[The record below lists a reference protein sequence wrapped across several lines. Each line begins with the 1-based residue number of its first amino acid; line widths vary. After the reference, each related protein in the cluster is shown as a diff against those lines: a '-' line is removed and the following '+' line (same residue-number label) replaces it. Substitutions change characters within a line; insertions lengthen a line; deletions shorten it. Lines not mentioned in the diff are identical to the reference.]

1 MPSASELTST
11 SSGLLHGANT
21 PPFSAHW
28 KVSPF
33 SVVVEIDVLVA
44 WKWKPI
50 ELAFEYAFP
59 VGAVKATPGATVSAV
74 LFVTAV
80 AARALAWLPARSMTG
95 LSPAV
100 GTA

>member
-1 MPSASELTST
+1 MPSGSELRSI
-11 SSGLLHGANT
+11 SSGLLHGAKA

-28 KVSPF
+28 NVSPF
-33 SVVVEIDVLVA
+33 SVVVEIDLRVA
-44 WKWKPI
+44 WNWKLI
-50 ELAFEYAFP
+50 ELAFEYALAA
-59 VGAVKATPGATVSAV
+59 GAVKMTPGATVSGV

-80 AARALAWLPARSMTG
+80 AGSALAVLPTRSMTG